1 MKAKIKKAL
10 TDKDFSELI
19 KGSGISFF
27 LRFGGLAVGYLL
39 TLVIANLF
47 GAKGLGDYVLAITVL
62 RLFTLLAKAGLDT
75 TSIRFIA
82 SFATKDKWTSIFIFR
97 KQVVTILSFT
107 SIIASLLMYFLAIPI
122 ADLINAN
129 PHFIQL
135 NAFFVLPMVFFMLHY
150 QSLRGLKRIA
160 EFSFFYRVSQA
171 LISVIVIIILYQCI
185 PFVYEIPPLS
195 VILPNGYSVGL
206 DTTESVPIYAYLV
219 SVLIVSFLSFLS
231 FRYWLKNRSDG
242 KESAEKEIMSYST
255 LLKISIP
262 LMFAQS
268 VQFIMAWTD
277 KLMLGAIDTSSVI
290 LQNSEDAGI
299 ILTNSQSVGVY
310 HTAFKLSMFA
320 AIALMSINSIA
331 SPKFAEMF
339 GKNDMEGLKKV
350 VHQSTKLIFWTSV
363 PLVTIFFIFPEF
375 FLGLF
380 GEEFKIGVTAFIL
393 LSCGRLISSF
403 SGSVGNILQMTGN
416 QNIYALVLFFGA
428 ILNIVLNLIL
438 IPEYGINGAAIASM
452 SSLIVWNLSM
462 VLVVKK
468 KFGFYTF
475 YIPFIKR

>member
-10 TDKDFSELI
+10 TDKDFSELL

-82 SFATKDKWTSIFIFR
+82 SFASKDKWTSIFSLR
-97 KQVVTILSFT
+97 KQVITILSFT
-107 SIIASLLMYFLAIPI
+107 SVFASVLMYFLAIPI
-122 ADLINAN
+122 SDLINAKSEY
-129 PHFIQL
+129 IEL
-135 NAFFVLPMVFFMLHY
+135 NAFFVLPMAFFMLHY

-160 EFSFFYRVSQA
+160 EFSFFYRMSQA
-171 LISVIVIIILYQCI
+171 LFSVISIVIIYQ
-185 PFVYEIPPLS
+185 FTQDSE
-195 VILPNGYSVGL
+195 
-206 DTTESVPIYAYLV
+206 VPVYAYLV
-219 SVLIVSFLSFLS
+219 SVIIVSFLSFLS
-231 FRYWLKNRSDG
+231 FRFWLKNRSDG

-277 KLMLGAIDTSSVI
+277 KLMLGAMTTP
-290 LQNSEDAGI
+290 EDVGI
-299 ILTNSQSVGVY
+299 Y

-320 AIALMSINSIA
+320 AVALMSINSIA

-350 VHQSTKLIFWTSV
+350 VHQSTKMIFWTSV

-380 GEEFKIGVTAFIL
+380 GEEFKIGVTAFIF
-393 LSCGRLISSF
+393 LSCGRLVSSF

-416 QNIYALVLFFGA
+416 QNIYALILFFGA

-438 IPEYGINGAAIASM
+438 IPKYDINGAAVASM
-452 SSLIVWNLSM
+452 SSLIVWNLAM
-462 VLVVKK
+462 VFVVKK

-475 YIPFIKR
+475 YNPFIKR

>member
-1 MKAKIKKAL
+1 MKTKIKKSL
-10 TDKDFSELI
+10 KDKDFSELV
-19 KGSGISFF
+19 KGGGISFF

-62 RLFTLLAKAGLDT
+62 RLFTLLAKLGMDT

-82 SFATKDKWTSIFIFR
+82 SFASQEKWTSIFHFR

-107 SIIASLLMYFLAIPI
+107 SVVASLMMYFLSEPI

-129 PHFIQL
+129 SRYIQL
-135 NAFFVLPMVFFMLHY
+135 NAFFVMPMAFFMLHY

-160 EFSFFYRVSQA
+160 EFSFFYRMSQA
-171 LISVIVIIILYQCI
+171 LFSVISIVIIYQ
-185 PFVYEIPPLS
+185 F
-195 VILPNGYSVGL
+195 
-206 DTTESVPIYAYLV
+206 TTDDEVPIYAYLLSV
-219 SVLIVSFLSFLS
+219 SIVSFLSFLS
-231 FRYWLKNRSDG
+231 FRYWVKKRSFG
-242 KESAEKEIMSYST
+242 KQSAEKEVRSYSDI
-255 LLKISIP
+255 LKISIP

-277 KLMLGAIDTSSVI
+277 KLMLGNMTT
-290 LQNSEDAGI
+290 SEDVGI
-299 ILTNSQSVGVY
+299 Y

-320 AIALMSINSIA
+320 AVALMSINSIA

-339 GKNDMEGLKKV
+339 GKDDMEGLKKV
-350 VHQSTKLIFWTSV
+350 VHQSTKMIFWMSV
-363 PLVTIFFIFPEF
+363 PLVVIFFIFPEF
-375 FLGLF
+375 LLGLF
-380 GEEFKIGVTAFIL
+380 GEEFKIGVTAFIF

-416 QNIYALVLFFGA
+416 QNIYAKILFFGA
-428 ILNIVLNLIL
+428 ILNITLNLIL
-438 IPEYGINGAAIASM
+438 IPQTSPLASLNIVGINGAAFASM
-452 SSLIVWNLSM
+452 SSLIIWNLSM
-462 VLVVKK
+462 VFVIKK

>member
-1 MKAKIKKAL
+1 MKSKIKKAL
-10 TDKDFSELI
+10 KDKDLSELI
-19 KGSGISFF
+19 KGSGISFI
-27 LRFGGLAVGYLL
+27 LRFGGLAVGFLL
-39 TLVIANLF
+39 TWIIAKYF
-47 GAKGLGDYVLAITVL
+47 KAEGLGDFVLTITVL
-62 RLFTLLAKAGLDT
+62 RLFTLLAKIGLDT

-82 SFATKDKWTSIFIFR
+82 SFASKEKWTSIFSFR
-97 KQVVTILSFT
+97 KQVVTILSIT
-107 SIIASLLMYFLAIPI
+107 SVIASLLMYFLANPI

-129 PHFIQL
+129 AGYIEI
-135 NAFFVLPMVFFMLHY
+135 NAFFVLPMAFFMLHY
-150 QSLRGLKRIA
+150 QSLRGLKRIV
-160 EFSFFYRVSQA
+160 EFSFFYRMSQA
-171 LISVIVIIILYQCI
+171 LFSAISIVIIYQ
-185 PFVYEIPPLS
+185 FTQDSE
-195 VILPNGYSVGL
+195 
-206 DTTESVPIYAYLV
+206 VPVYAYLV
-219 SVLIVSFLSFLS
+219 SVLIVSILSFLS

-242 KESAEKEIMSYST
+242 KESAEKEIMRYST

-277 KLMLGAIDTSSVI
+277 KLMLGAIDTPNVT
-290 LQNSEDAGI
+290 LG
-299 ILTNSQSVGVY
+299 LTTNSSEVGIY

-350 VHQSTKLIFWTSV
+350 VHQSTKMIFWTSV

-380 GEEFKIGVTAFIL
+380 GEEFKIGVTAFIF

-416 QNIYALVLFFGA
+416 QNIYASILFFGA
-428 ILNIVLNLIL
+428 MLNVVLNLIL
-438 IPEYGINGAAIASM
+438 IPRYGINGAAIASM

-475 YIPFIKR
+475 YMPFIKR